1 MTDDSS
7 PEASAIDGVTTV
19 PLDAL
24 ELDAVTQ
31 SDDAGA
37 WLAGFP
43 FSPDRP
49 GETVGAAADYTVVYN
64 ELEPGNRIGRHRDG
78 VDEVV
83 LVLEGEVEASAEGE
97 TTRLAANTL
106 TVVPAGVDHAVENVG
121 STTARLV
128 GFFPAAPVESSFDA
142 PLNPDEES

>member
-1 MTDDSS
+1 MTKDSS
-7 PEASAIDGVTTV
+7 SEPSAIDGVTTV

-24 ELDAVTQ
+24 QLDAVTQ
-31 SDDAGA
+31 SDDAAA

-49 GETVGAAADYTVVYN
+49 GETVGTAADYTVVYN
-64 ELEPGNRIGRHRDG
+64 ELEPGDRIGRHRDG

-83 LVLEGEVEASAEGE
+83 LVLDGEIEASAEGE
-97 TTRLAANTL
+97 TARLAANTL
-106 TVVPAGVDHAVENVG
+106 TVVPAGVAHAVQNVG

-128 GFFPAAPVESSFDA
+128 GFFPAAPVESSFEST
-142 PLNPDEES
+142 LNPDEES